1 MIFTFSIMTMIN
13 EKPTDADLVKDYRKG
28 NQRAFDILLKR
39 YERPLYSFIFRF
51 VHDRESA
58 DDLFQQTWFKV
69 VRNLHLYK
77 EEGKFS
83 SWLFGIANN
92 ACIDEIRKDKNKKKN
107 DFISEEG
114 LDSLPNSEGDP
125 MDILQQQEKNQWL
138 EKAIEK
144 LPSEQQQV
152 ILLRIYADLS
162 FKEIANLLG
171 SPLNTILGRMHY
183 ATQNLK
189 KMGQLK
195 FSEEF

>member
-1 MIFTFSIMTMIN
+1 MILALTIVTMIN

-28 NQRAFDILLKR
+28 NQKAFEILLKR

-69 VRNLHLYK
+69 VRYLHMYK

-92 ACIDEIRKDKNKKKN
+92 ACIDEIRKDKTKQK
-107 DFISEEG
+107 DDYISEEK
-114 LDSLPNSEGDP
+114 LDTLPDCEGDP
-125 MDILQQQEKNQWL
+125 MEILQKKEKSKWL
-138 EKAIEK
+138 EKAVEK
-144 LPSEQQQV
+144 LPAEQQQV
-152 ILLRIYADLS
+152 ILLRVYADLS
-162 FKEIANLLG
+162 FREIAELLQ

-183 ATQNLK
+183 ATQSLK
-189 KMGQLK
+189 KMGQLS
-195 FSEEF
+195 FNEES